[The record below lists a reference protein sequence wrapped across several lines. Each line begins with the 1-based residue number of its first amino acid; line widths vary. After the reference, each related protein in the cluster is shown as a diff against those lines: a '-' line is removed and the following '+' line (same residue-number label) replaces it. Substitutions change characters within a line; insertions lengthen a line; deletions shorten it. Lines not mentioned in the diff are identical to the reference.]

1 MRTKA
6 VIEFSLPDEQAEYDA
21 MMLARARD
29 ARSFNALDRIHRIA
43 RAEINHGAATIDS
56 LKKALEAI
64 RELSRY
70 EEADE

>member
-21 MMLARARD
+21 MMLARGRD
-29 ARSFNALDRIHRIA
+29 ARSFNVLDRIHRIA
-43 RAEINHGAATIDS
+43 RAEINHGKATIES

-64 RELSRY
+64 RELSHP
-70 EEADE
+70 EDTIE